1 MMGCYRNVL
10 EKGRKQSRALTDEG
24 VLGCQSIYMACMT
37 RKRSIICVPI
47 FLGAPDVYLY
57 ILSGLPVAQR
67 WYCKWNFLG
76 SF

>member
-1 MMGCYRNVL
+1 MMGATENVL
-10 EKGRKQSRALTDEG
+10 EKGRKRSRALTDEG

-37 RKRSIICVPI
+37 RKRSIICVFI

-57 ILSGLPVAQR
+57 TLSKLPVAQR
-67 WYCKWNFLG
+67 WYCKWSFLG